1 MGCNGSKTSLQ
12 KEVPRAP
19 TASPL
24 REEPRILL
32 GRRAPHHLANG
43 ASPALKLKEERRL
56 KAMGVLDKEED
67 LSARCFSLEK
77 NRVSETENTTEWSD
91 SSSFLGEAFHSTSCK
106 RRLVIKGPLKDAFG
120 VRLRLGRARGRRYS
134 ASRALQPG
142 GIRLDDLLLGVKLAC
157 LSYTDD
163 QRGTLESLGGTRKAI
178 EMIAGGP
185 ERARRPLSEILQ
197 GLGYTVDRIFSHL
210 SLFGSVRTVDAHGFI
225 AHNEQDVVI
234 SYRGTTGIV
243 EWLTDLAASPTP
255 FQPHLDQERS
265 SRSCFPAGGRQRQSS
280 PQAHQGFYD
289 AFLASVCD
297 INQKLMPQLRD
308 TSRPKRL
315 VIVGHSIGGAIAMG
329 ALGYLLQA
337 FNFAASPHRILFV
350 SIGQPRFGDEIFA
363 AWMDK
368 QVGALRRRGK
378 CCAVRLANDC
388 DAVPTAPSTQGG
400 YRHAAKLCL
409 LTSEGDL
416 LVGPEVEERDG
427 SLAEG
432 VDEHRTDNYLNLLAN
447 VTAL

>member
-1 MGCNGSKTSLQ
+1 MKTLATICGGSWAPPSKADAQ
-12 KEVPRAP
+12 RAQ
-19 TASPL
+19 
-24 REEPRILL
+24 
-32 GRRAPHHLANG
+32 
-43 ASPALKLKEERRL
+43 
-56 KAMGVLDKEED
+56 
-67 LSARCFSLEK
+67 
-77 NRVSETENTTEWSD
+77 
-91 SSSFLGEAFHSTSCK
+91 
-106 RRLVIKGPLKDAFG
+106 
-120 VRLRLGRARGRRYS
+120 
-134 ASRALQPG
+134 ALQPG

-157 LSYTDD
+157 LAYTDD

-210 SLFGSVRTVDAHGFI
+210 SLFESVRTVDAHGFI

-265 SRSCFPAGGRQRQSS
+265 SCFPAGRQSF

-315 VIVGHSIGGAIAMG
+315 IIVGHSIGGAIAMG

-350 SIGQPRFGDEIFA
+350 SIGQPRFGDEVFA

-388 DAVPTAPSTQGG
+388 DAVPTAPSMQGG

-427 SLAEG
+427 SMAEG
-432 VDEHRTDNYLNLLAN
+432 VDEHRWSANFVLPRALGKSPRYPDYLDKIKPNQPMDLSSVMSNLDAN
-447 VTAL
+447 RYNDLGKFVNDVNMVWANAFKYNSENTRAYQAALRAQKQFSSRMQGLDRDSRRSRRSRTPVRQ